1 MDRSA
6 GVRDRATLRHAP
18 PCSGGNYTWEQE
30 ARRQVRAPRVARQGR
45 RGAIQRPKLAAAPVG
60 SRGVSGVSALPR
72 RPWGCASSRPSG
84 SSRRIGRSSSKARPR
99 RQQTSNMSGGQKR
112 NMMTAKYDMKR
123 LQGIMKI
130 DDKMK
135 AKLCELHGVDDE
147 DDLPAAIQNLDF
159 DPNAKDAPWSVAERS
174 AAPEAIL
181 RTGAR
186 ATSSEARVSRS
197 VERKRRVAQQRARS
211 GLRRGRELRP
221 GRRGP
226 LAGSTASS
234 RRPCPRSTRRSSG
247 PSPSRR
253 SRSSTPCSTRA
264 ERGRGAAR
272 AEIRVVNS
280 DCRRR
285 RRSDD

>member
-18 PCSGGNYTWEQE
+18 PCSGGNYTWNKTE
-30 ARRQVRAPRVARQGR
+30 AAGRGLCVARQGR
-45 RGAIQRPKLAAAPVG
+45 RAAIQVPNLAAAVLEPIEGSVWCIGAAPAPVG
-60 SRGVSGVSALPR
+60 LPVVEAVR
-72 RPWGCASSRPSG
+72 VVAPHRETSSN
-84 SSRRIGRSSSKARPR
+84 ARPR

-130 DDKMK
+130 DDKLK
-135 AKLCELHGVDDE
+135 AKLCSLHGVEDE
-147 DDLPAAIQNLDF
+147 DDLPAALRNLDF
-159 DPNAKDAPWSVAERS
+159 DPIANDAPWSVAERS

-197 VERKRRVAQQRARS
+197 VERKRRVAKRARS

-234 RRPCPRSTRRSSG
+234 RRPCPRSTRRRSG

-253 SRSSTPCSTRA
+253 SRSSTPCSTPA
-264 ERGRGAAR
+264 
-272 AEIRVVNS
+272 
-280 DCRRR
+280 D
-285 RRSDD
+285 